1 MWLHY
6 SLAYSEMRLILAKF
20 LWNFDMTLEESS
32 KTWLDNQLEY
42 ALWVKPELNIRLVP
56 VRRSILNGSTT
67 NSQD

>member
-1 MWLHY
+1 
-6 SLAYSEMRLILAKF
+6 MRLILAKF

-56 VRRSILNGSTT
+56 VRRPILNGSTT

>member
-1 MWLHY
+1 
-6 SLAYSEMRLILAKF
+6 MRLILAKF